1 MRQIPSWWIGW
12 RDTALVVGV
21 LALGAVP
28 GVLGEHVPLWTV
40 VLAAAGGAALVVLR
54 GRWPLTCLL
63 GTIPLYALPSLVP
76 VLCTAVIAFTAG
88 RRSRPAWRFWLAV
101 VATGAGGMLLSVLT
115 EEERSGEL
123 LALAAGSFAFL
134 VGIPALAGTLLG
146 GRRPM
151 VRLLKERN
159 DYLERARA
167 LTAAQARV
175 DERTRI
181 AGEMHDLLGHRL
193 SLISLHA
200 GALELGTADAE
211 PKVSGQAR
219 LLRTTA
225 GTALSELRQILGVLG
240 VSSEGLDE
248 NSGTRA
254 DLAALVDESRRAGV
268 DVTLVWSGGDLDD
281 VDARTRY
288 AVHRAVREGLTNVHR
303 HARTARTTVEVRRGE
318 DRVRAIVVNGPETEV
333 RRTPPGTRRGLAGL
347 EERSALLGGS
357 FAARAT
363 PDRGF
368 QLVVDLPVRPGGP
381 APDDVAPV
389 LGVEPPE
396 VITAQVLTMP
406 RLIGTGCLAV
416 LLAAPFAVALVGLV
430 IWLVVR

>member
-1 MRQIPSWWIGW
+1 VRQNPPWWIGW
-12 RDTALVVGV
+12 RETTVLVVI
-21 LALGAVP
+21 LAIGAVP
-28 GVLGEHVPLWTV
+28 GVLGEQVPLWTV
-40 VLAAAGGAALVVLR
+40 VVASAGGGALVVLR
-54 GRWPLTCLL
+54 TRWPLACLL

-88 RRSRPAWRFWLAV
+88 RSSKPVWRFWSAV
-101 VATGAGGMLLSVLT
+101 VATGAAGLALSLLT
-115 EEERSGEL
+115 AEERGGEL
-123 LALAAGSFAFL
+123 LAVAVGSFVFL
-134 VGIPALAGTLLG
+134 IGIPALAGTLLG
-146 GRRPM
+146 RRRPV

-159 DYLERARA
+159 EYLERARE

-193 SLISLHA
+193 SLISMHA
-200 GALELGTADAE
+200 GALELGTADAS
-211 PKVSGQAR
+211 PKISGQAH

-225 GTALSELRQILGVLG
+225 ATALSELRQILTVLG
-240 VSSEGLDE
+240 VPSDGLDE
-248 NSGTRA
+248 HTGTRA
-254 DLAALVDESRRAGV
+254 DLAALVEESRRAGV
-268 DVTLVWSGGDLDD
+268 DVDLVWSGGDLED

-303 HARTARTTVEVRRGE
+303 HAPTARATVEVRRTA
-318 DRVRAIVVNGPETEV
+318 DQVRAAVVNGPEAEA

-357 FAARAT
+357 FSARPT

-368 QLVVDLPVRPGGP
+368 RLVVELPVRPAGQV
-381 APDDVAPV
+381 PDEVAPV
-389 LGVEPPE
+389 LGAEPPE
-396 VITAQVLTMP
+396 VITAQVLTVP

-416 LLAAPFAVALVGLV
+416 LLASPFVLALLGLV
-430 IWLVVR
+430 ISLVVR